1 MDQPNLVV
9 TDAAASKI
17 LSAKQ
22 AEERAEAALRVTA
35 SEAGAKFRYEL
46 KLVAVD
52 TKSDEDAIVQLEG
65 IDLFID
71 PASADRLRGA
81 TLDYVDD
88 ISGSGLK
95 FDNPNKTTLANHP
108 LAERVQEILDDRI
121 NPGLAGHGGVVS
133 LVDIQGSQVVLSFG
147 GGCQGC
153 GMVDVTLKDGVMT
166 QLTQHIPEITEVLD
180 VTDHASGENPY
191 YA

>member
-22 AEERAEAALRVTA
+22 AEEQAEAALRVTA

-52 TKSDEDAIVQLEG
+52 TKSDEDEIVQLEG

-153 GMVDVTLKDGVMT
+153 GMVDVTLKDGVMA

>member
-22 AEERAEAALRVTA
+22 AEEQAEAALRVTA

-52 TKSDEDAIVQLEG
+52 TKSDEDEIVQLEG

-81 TLDYVDD
+81 TLDYVDN

-153 GMVDVTLKDGVMT
+153 GMVDVTLKDGVMA

>member
-1 MDQPNLVV
+1 MDQPKLVV

-22 AEERAEAALRVTA
+22 AEERADAALRVTA

-52 TKSDEDAIVQLEG
+52 TKSDEDEIVRLEG

-71 PASADRLRGA
+71 LASADRLRGA

-95 FDNPNKTTLANHP
+95 FDNPNKTALASHP

-153 GMVDVTLKDGVMT
+153 GMVDVTLKDGVMA

>member
-108 LAERVQEILDDRI
+108 LTERVQEILDDRI

-153 GMVDVTLKDGVMT
+153 GMVDVTLKDGVMA
-166 QLTQHIPEITEVLD
+166 QLTQHIPEISEVLD

>member
-153 GMVDVTLKDGVMT
+153 GMVDVTLKDGVMA
-166 QLTQHIPEITEVLD
+166 QLTQHIPEISEVLD